1 MMQNGSEEGDGL
13 TTNGCLSS
21 SGLGPIH
28 VTVNLVRTSYEQP
41 SLETHTLR
49 GRAAPTCLPPISGSR
64 ARFLSKT
71 SYSSLRPRLSS

>member
-28 VTVNLVRTSYEQP
+28 VTVTLVRTSYEQP
-41 SLETHTLR
+41 SLEPTHSEAEQPL
-49 GRAAPTCLPPISGSR
+49 PVCLPSR
-64 ARFLSKT
+64 DPEPASC
-71 SYSSLRPRLSS
+71 PRRHIPLFALD